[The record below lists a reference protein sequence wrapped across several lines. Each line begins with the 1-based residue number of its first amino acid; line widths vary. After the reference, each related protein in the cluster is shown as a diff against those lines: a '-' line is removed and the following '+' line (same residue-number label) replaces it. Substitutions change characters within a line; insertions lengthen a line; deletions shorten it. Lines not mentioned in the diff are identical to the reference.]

1 MARLGPLLDE
11 ITTNDVAAN
20 EPLPPPPRRKPGR
33 HPGRRTVNA
42 SPLQGASSKKRLAS
56 VKPHV
61 CRRKLTDGKDKTDKA
76 NKRQRKNKDSTSDGI
91 PRDQEGTTSENL
103 PIWHGAGGLALFW
116 KQELHLKILDS
127 SPNVIDTIIV
137 FEGKK
142 FYSFFVYGN
151 TDKKL
156 RQNLWD
162 HLLGLALSRE
172 DAWSVTGDLNDILSN
187 DEKNGGSIR
196 LEGSFSSLRT
206 FFSEA
211 DLFDLQHTGDPL
223 SWMGK
228 RGNDVVRCRLDRAVA
243 NTRWAECFPSARC
256 QYLGFEGS
264 DHKPLISLLIKVG
277 EEGEAKKIVADAWI
291 SDPFSTVTEK
301 LVTARSAI
309 SAWNHTQQQN
319 SMKIIEQK
327 REELN
332 AALSRPVEDTSLI
345 QEISTQLSAAY
356 AAEEEYWKQQ
366 IRLLWLNLGDRNT

>member
-1 MARLGPLLDE
+1 METKNPDEVVLKKLDHLRYE
-11 ITTNDVAAN
+11 CKHLV
-20 EPLPPPPRRKPGR
+20 
-33 HPGRRTVNA
+33 
-42 SPLQGASSKKRLAS
+42 SPIG
-56 VKPHV
+56 
-61 CRRKLTDGKDKTDKA
+61 
-76 NKRQRKNKDSTSDGI
+76 
-91 PRDQEGTTSENL
+91 
-103 PIWHGAGGLALFW
+103 HGAGGLALFW

-277 EEGEAKKIVADAWI
+277 EEGEVCSDTTVAYVRTRRQ
-291 SDPFSTVTEK
+291 S
-301 LVTARSAI
+301 
-309 SAWNHTQQQN
+309 
-319 SMKIIEQK
+319 
-327 REELN
+327 
-332 AALSRPVEDTSLI
+332 
-345 QEISTQLSAAY
+345 
-356 AAEEEYWKQQ
+356 
-366 IRLLWLNLGDRNT
+366 RLLQTLG